1 MANEIIKTTDNGMQI
16 AGVDMNSFDGTLQVT
31 QALTVAASLDKT
43 VADGQAFEFI
53 GAVFKDGI
61 NDNTGEPCKE
71 SYFLM
76 RDGSALFSKS
86 RGIYDSAMQIL
97 GIMGGWLSNGLW
109 VVVVSQPTGRG
120 NTIKLLKPIAPPA
133 E

>member
-1 MANEIIKTTDNGMQI
+1 MVNEIIKTTSTGMQI
-16 AGVDMNSFDGTLQVT
+16 AGVDMTSFDGTLKVT
-31 QALTVAASLDKT
+31 QALTAAASLDKT
-43 VADGQAFEFI
+43 IEDGQAFEFV
-53 GAVFKDGI
+53 GAVFQDGV
-61 NDNTGEPCKE
+61 NDNTDEPCKE

-86 RGIYDSAMQIL
+86 RGIYDSAVKIL
-97 GIMGGWLSNGLW
+97 ELMGGWLSNGLW

>member
-1 MANEIIKTTDNGMQI
+1 MGNEIIKTTDNGMQI
-16 AGVDMNSFDGTLQVT
+16 AGVDMNSFEGTLQVT

-43 VADGQAFEFI
+43 VADGQAFEFT

>member
-16 AGVDMNSFDGTLQVT
+16 AGVDMNSFEGTLQVT

-97 GIMGGWLSNGLW
+97 GLMGGWLSNGLW

>member
-1 MANEIIKTTDNGMQI
+1 MTNEIIKTTDNGMQI
-16 AGVDMNSFDGTLQVT
+16 AGVDMTSFEGTLQVT

>member
-1 MANEIIKTTDNGMQI
+1 MTNEIIKTTSTGMQI
-16 AGVDMNSFDGTLQVT
+16 AGVDMTSFDGTLKVT
-31 QALTVAASLDKT
+31 QALTAAASLDKT
-43 VADGQAFEFI
+43 IEDGQAFEFV
-53 GAVFKDGI
+53 GAVFQDGV

-86 RGIYDSAMQIL
+86 SGIYDSAVKIL
-97 GIMGGWLSNGLW
+97 ELMGVWLSSGLW

>member
-16 AGVDMNSFDGTLQVT
+16 AGVDMNSFEGTLQVT

-43 VADGQAFEFI
+43 VADGQAFEFV

-109 VVVVSQPTGRG
+109 VVVVSQSTGRG